1 VLRRTL
7 VFIAAL
13 AVVMPTAAVAHV
25 TIQTGEWE
33 PGSRPRV
40 VVRVPNESD
49 TASTTKL
56 SVQFPEE
63 IITAR
68 FQPHPFCS
76 REVEM
81 APLDEPVEDVTE
93 RIATVTWTCDPGIA
107 PGEFDELGMSFQ
119 VPEDAAAGDVIM
131 FPTVQTYSDGEER
144 AWVDPDEEAE
154 SPAPRIT
161 VVAPAEEE
169 EAAPAATSTEEAAPV
184 PAASSGDDDDNMS
197 SVAIGFGIAG
207 LVAGLIALG
216 VALFRKPKAATT

>member
-1 VLRRTL
+1 MLRRL
-7 VFIAAL
+7 IVLIGAI
-13 AVVMPTAAVAHV
+13 AVVLPTAAIAHV

-33 PGSRPRV
+33 PGSRPAV
-40 VVRVPNESD
+40 VFRVPNESD
-49 TASTTKL
+49 TASTTSI

-68 FQPHPFCS
+68 FKPHPFCD
-76 REVEM
+76 REVQME
-81 APLDEPVEDVTE
+81 PLDQPVEEITE
-93 RIATVTWTCDPGIA
+93 RIATVTWTCEPGIE
-107 PGEFDELGMSFQ
+107 PGEYDELAMSFQ

-144 AWVDPDEEAE
+144 AWIEEDEEAE

-184 PAASSGDDDDNMS
+184 PAASSDDDDDNMS